1 MCPAAQLS
9 AAKLKVRVPT
19 NQSTTVNTKCRSSL
33 LPAWLLSEQRIGAA
47 RNSTHWKAGMRA
59 LVDLH
64 KPNCLINVHV
74 RTVRVLYW
82 QSEPQY
88 EGYVYVCTSSRRVE
102 NIERS
107 KSSEPVITND
117 VVFSFGYTTALPSQ
131 GVSSSIGCQS
141 LNGCKRP

>member
-1 MCPAAQLS
+1 MCPS
-9 AAKLKVRVPT
+9 CAAKLKVRVPT
-19 NQSTTVNTKCRSSL
+19 SQSTTVNTKCRSSL

-64 KPNCLINVHV
+64 KPNCLGNVH
-74 RTVRVLYW
+74 VRVLYW